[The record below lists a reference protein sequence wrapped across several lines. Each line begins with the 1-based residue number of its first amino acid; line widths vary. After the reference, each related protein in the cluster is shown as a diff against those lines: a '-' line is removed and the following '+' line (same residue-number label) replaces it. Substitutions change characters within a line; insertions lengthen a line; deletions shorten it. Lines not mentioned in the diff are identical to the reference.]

1 MVTLRSFRSGAAM
14 FVLVGFSFSCLYLL
28 LLTLHL
34 RWRSSDLS
42 SLPTPSPYALQLAA
56 YNRLI
61 SLPLS
66 SSTDLAYGP
75 LSLPHRRQCHPFLFP
90 RPSSTL
96 FVTAWANHGAGLGH
110 QFGEWL
116 YGASIAFML
125 NLTYVHTPFMAN
137 SARWDGWLG
146 FGTGEETEADVP
158 NLATHAHLIVR
169 TDEAHMAKSNRLTIE
184 DWVREQI
191 AEHNTN
197 LSRTIPATPST
208 PSSSPS
214 SPSSAL
220 VSADP
225 ETEVTL
231 LRIYRV
237 HVPWPS
243 RRYSCH
249 PDVNLI
255 LRQKYCAARLRQ
267 PVLEELYREDREA
280 GRVVVAFHLR
290 CGDSCFSPFRATP
303 LPSVVH
309 TIRLLADTLTGAGMP
324 VPAFHLFSQPPQN
337 DTAEHHFEPV
347 MSSSQLAGIPLT
359 GHWHTHAHTTLHHLV
374 TADILIGAQSS
385 FSWVA
390 SLLHHTVAMGPVDTC
405 RWQVAGYE
413 RLTGAF
419 DQQSLLKQ
427 LNASRPYAPNFA
439 SLDDCHALR
448 KWTDGLQ
455 PDETGYN
462 EI

>member
-1 MVTLRSFRSGAAM
+1 MVTLRSFRAGAAV
-14 FVLVGFSFSCLYLL
+14 FVLIGFSFCCLYLL
-28 LLTLHL
+28 SVALHPWWH
-34 RWRSSDLS
+34 RGGR
-42 SLPTPSPYALQLAA
+42 PSPIIPTAHDLQIAA

-66 SSTDLAYGP
+66 ASVDLAYGP
-75 LSLPHRRQCHPFLFP
+75 SSLPYRRQCHPFLFP

-116 YGASIAFML
+116 YGATVAFML

-137 SARWDGWLG
+137 SARWDRWLG
-146 FGTGEETEADVP
+146 FGAGEETEADVR
-158 NLATHAHLIVR
+158 NLATHSHLIVR
-169 TDEAHMAKSNRLTIE
+169 TDEAHLAKSNTLTIE
-184 DWVREQI
+184 DWVRLQI
-191 AEHNTN
+191 AEHHAN
-197 LSRTIPATPST
+197 LSSRSTTLLTPT

-214 SPSSAL
+214 SAL
-220 VSADP
+220 ASADP

-243 RRYSCH
+243 RRYSCQ
-249 PDVNLI
+249 PDVNLL
-255 LRQKYCAARLRQ
+255 LRRKYCAARLRQ
-267 PVLEELYREDREA
+267 PVTEDLYRADREA

-290 CGDSCFSPFRATP
+290 CGDSCFNPFRATP

-309 TIRLLADTLTGAGMP
+309 TIRLLAETLTDAGLP
-324 VPAFHLFSQPPQN
+324 TPAVHLFSQPPQN
-337 DTAEHHFEPV
+337 ESAEYHFHSV
-347 MSSSQLAGIPLT
+347 MHSPQLAGIPLT
-359 GHWHTHAHTTLHHLV
+359 GHFYAHAHTTLHHLV
-374 TADILIGAQSS
+374 TADVLIGAQSS

-405 RWQVAGYE
+405 RWQVAGYD
-413 RLTGAF
+413 RVTGAF
-419 DQQSLLKQ
+419 DGASLLKQ
-427 LNASRPYAPNFA
+427 LNASRRHAPKFN
-439 SLDDCHALR
+439 SLDDCYALR
-448 KWTDGLQ
+448 KWTDGLE
-455 PDETGYN
+455 PDETRYD